1 MPCRSS
7 KTTSLFQIAAVV
19 CATFLLAWTPY
30 ATVSLMSALALRGD
44 HEAESQHADLAAS
57 NSDSTAVILDAPW
70 LLNWT
75 DSNFYRKSP
84 RGPEKSWSEVNN
96 ISSTPQDSRVQQMS
110 LGLMVLSSFP
120 PVVSLIP
127 ALFAKSHCMINPL
140 IYQIMNRDFRGAVF
154 ELVFGQEMTER
165 RQMKR
170 REEILFERKETRF
183 ISQHHMKIFAEVV

>member
-1 MPCRSS
+1 M
-7 KTTSLFQIAAVV
+7 AAVV

-30 ATVSLMSALALRGD
+30 ATVSLMSALVLRGD
-44 HEAESQHADLAAS
+44 HVAEAQHSDLAAS
-57 NSDSTAVILDAPW
+57 NSHSTAVIQDVPW

-75 DSNFYRKSP
+75 YSNFHR
-84 RGPEKSWSEVNN
+84 RTHHGLENSWSEVNN
-96 ISSTPQDSRVQQMS
+96 MSSTSLDSRVQQMS
-110 LGLMVLSSFP
+110 QGQTVLSSFP

-140 IYQIMNRDFRGAVF
+140 IYQIMNRDFRGAVH

-170 REEILFERKETRF
+170 REESLFERKEAGL
-183 ISQHHMKIFAEVV
+183 ISQHYIKMFTEVL